1 MVRQIEAV
9 KLQHKHAQNKLDEY
23 IYGVV
28 GVGLLGVEFSQCTNS
43 FVLHKALLLAFDLY
57 HQTPSLS
64 YIHVENDKYADW
76 DLAPIL
82 TNRSKKIHCYVG

>member
-9 KLQHKHAQNKLDEY
+9 KLQHKHVKYKLSECM
-23 IYGVV
+23 YGFE

-64 YIHVENDKYADW
+64 YIHVENDRYADW

-82 TNRSKKIHCYVG
+82 T

>member
-1 MVRQIEAV
+1 M
-9 KLQHKHAQNKLDEY
+9 
-23 IYGVV
+23 YGFE

-64 YIHVENDKYADW
+64 YIHVENDRYAD
-76 DLAPIL
+76 
-82 TNRSKKIHCYVG
+82 